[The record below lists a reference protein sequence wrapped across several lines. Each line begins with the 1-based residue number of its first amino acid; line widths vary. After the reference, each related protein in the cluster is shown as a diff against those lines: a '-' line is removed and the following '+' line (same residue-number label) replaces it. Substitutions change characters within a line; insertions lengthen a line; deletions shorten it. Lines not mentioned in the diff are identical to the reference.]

1 MSPGE
6 LLQTLDRYLAAPDP
20 AALPVLVQAVHNLS
34 DMVGWA
40 NGPIDPEGRFTD
52 RVLELL
58 TTLRSHHDAAP
69 SDGVAALHD
78 ALGQLA
84 ETIGRHDRDLAV
96 ERDAD
101 DEDDYY

>member
-6 LLQTLDRYLAAPDP
+6 LLQALDRYLAAPDP
-20 AALPVLVQAVHNLS
+20 TALPVLVQAVHNLS

-40 NGPIDPEGRFTD
+40 HGPIDPEGRFTTKL
-52 RVLELL
+52 LELL
-58 TTLRSHHDAAP
+58 ATLRSQHDAAP

-84 ETIGRHDRDLAV
+84 DTIGRHDRDLAV
-96 ERDAD
+96 QRDAD
-101 DEDDYY
+101 DEDNYY